1 MSARFTFEGLPEL
14 IQQFSNLGQIAAD
27 ASRDT
32 VRRTAEVFV
41 GVVKAETPVGPSRKN
56 KPGGNLLRH
65 VSMSEDAKRSNAV
78 AFTVKNTARHAH
90 LIEDG
95 WDHVG
100 GKHIEGKKIFA
111 KAGQYRDRM
120 MDELSDV
127 LPEKIEA
134 ALFR

>member
-1 MSARFTFEGLPEL
+1 MCSSDL
-14 IQQFSNLGQIAAD
+14 
-27 ASRDT
+27 
-32 VRRTAEVFV
+32 
-41 GVVKAETPVGPSRKN
+41 
-56 KPGGNLLRH
+56 
-65 VSMSEDAKRSNAV
+65 
-78 AFTVKNTARHAH
+78 TARHAH